1 LEAGNSGIIHGG
13 FDPIPGTLSA
23 KLNRQGRYIYEE
35 LFCFS
40 GNDLFEL
47 TG

>member
-23 KLNRQGRYIYEE
+23 KLNRLGKYIYDNEWFME
-35 LFCFS
+35 FS
-40 GNDLFEL
+40 FPRKKG
-47 TG
+47 